1 MMVTMKMMMIMDG
14 ILKPA
19 TATYFKHFSRNPNAR
34 PI

>member
-1 MMVTMKMMMIMDG
+1 MVKMMMLDE

-19 TATYFKHFSRNPNAR
+19 TATYLKHFSRNPNAR